1 MRAIPLPGHL
11 EDKLAAS
18 EADPTHI
25 PAARDALEA
34 ALTWQLRVISLALL
48 ADRLMQ
54 SSPGRRPSRDVWW
67 HQYTLNTK
75 GYSVFRPPDDDDDA
89 AGLRT
94 FRQELAAQIAKGVIR
109 RLRPADAPDL
119 ALRVLGGYAGL
130 GDEGHVNAQLMA
142 LGSDCHYLVEPGEK
156 LRAAR
161 AAALASLPHTPFGHG
176 IIFFFGLVEPATVIG
191 RIRFIRFTA
200 ELAVSPYENPDS
212 PLFYRNGRLVAR
224 HFTGAELLHAGLYG
238 HEFTHIVMDLIDNPR
253 RGVPSWRAIVRQ
265 DLCRY
270 LRQPRTAEEIQA
282 AFFPSWLGPHGEL
295 ESMVIPA
302 QSWFPAGEAPAGNPI
317 GGLVDELVKDGLAER
332 RDGRFVCRLY
342 EEGRRWLV

>member
-1 MRAIPLPGHL
+1 MRAIPLPGYL

-54 SSPGRRPSRDVWW
+54 SSPRRRPSRDVWW

-75 GYSVFRPPDDDDDA
+75 GYSVFRPSDDDD

-109 RLRPADAPDL
+109 RLRPADVPDL
-119 ALRVLGGYAGL
+119 ALRVLGGYAGI

-142 LGSDCHYLVEPGEK
+142 LGSDCYYLVEPGQE

-161 AAALASLPHTPFGHG
+161 AAAFAGLPDKPFELEPV
-176 IIFFFGLVEPATVIG
+176 FFFGKVAPATVMG
-191 RIRFIRFTA
+191 RIRFFRFTA

-282 AFFPSWLGPHGEL
+282 AFFPSWLGPHGEF
-295 ESMVIPA
+295 EAMVIPG

>member
-1 MRAIPLPGHL
+1 MRTIPLPGHL

-34 ALTWQLRVISLALL
+34 ALAWQLRAISLALL

-54 SSPGRRPSRDVWW
+54 QSPHLRPSREVWW

-75 GYSVFRPPDDDDDA
+75 GYSVFRPSDEDDE
-89 AGLRT
+89 GLRE
-94 FRQELAAQIAKGVIR
+94 FRKQVAGQIAKRVIS
-109 RLRPADAPDL
+109 RLQPADVPDL
-119 ALRVLGGYAGL
+119 AVRVLGGHAGL
-130 GDEGHVNAQLMA
+130 GDEGHINAQLMA
-142 LGSDCHYLVEPGEK
+142 LGSDCYYLVEPGEE

-161 AAALASLPHTPFGHG
+161 AAALVGLPHTPFGHEPV
-176 IIFFFGLVEPATVIG
+176 FFFGMVEPATVIG
-191 RIRFIRFTA
+191 RIRFVRFTA

-224 HFTGAELLHAGLYG
+224 HFPGAELLHPALYG
-238 HEFTHIVMDLIDNPR
+238 HEFGHIFMDLIDNPR

-282 AFFPSWLGPHGEL
+282 AFFPSWLGPNGEL
-295 ESMVIPA
+295 ESMVIPG